1 MNYYMKSIYVKL
13 TAILLSCAFSFQAYV
28 GTEITANDVQR
39 TIYKITKDIADADN
53 LKDSR
58 TSETLRELR
67 EVIDLEL
74 RPSVLEFRELV
85 LNDQSSIFLSA
96 NLSPYTTEYLNVF
109 IMTNRPQ
116 LNPGDLVL
124 GFYLPNYKCIYFNG
138 GNAHASSFKYKL
150 YELSSGCYV
159 GYVSID
165 TPNLE
170 LLEKEVENYF
180 ISIMSPKD
188 KDFFLKMNKKF
199 DSKEESRY
207 TEILCKYPKIFFLEV
222 SLFGDYL
229 GRKNIGI
236 YDFILGQDDDIR
248 HYKIKE

>member
-1 MNYYMKSIYVKL
+1 MKSIYVKL
-13 TAILLSCAFSFQAYV
+13 AAILFSCAFSFQAYA

-67 EVIDLEL
+67 KVIDLEL

-116 LNPGDLVL
+116 LNPV
-124 GFYLPNYKCIYFNG
+124 I
-138 GNAHASSFKYKL
+138 
-150 YELSSGCYV
+150 
-159 GYVSID
+159 
-165 TPNLE
+165 
-170 LLEKEVENYF
+170 
-180 ISIMSPKD
+180 
-188 KDFFLKMNKKF
+188 
-199 DSKEESRY
+199 
-207 TEILCKYPKIFFLEV
+207 
-222 SLFGDYL
+222 
-229 GRKNIGI
+229 
-236 YDFILGQDDDIR
+236 
-248 HYKIKE
+248 